1 MTLEASSVVASEL
14 QAENELL
21 RAQVRQLEEQLVEQ
35 AARTNEAIAR
45 AQERVYWLDRWHV
58 DLDTL
63 VAIPGVSALRAA
75 VRIVRAP
82 LRLAR
87 KVARSISE

>member
-63 VAIPGVSALRAA
+63 VAIPGVSAMRAV